1 MLLTTQTDML
11 GAYFGDIRAIEMIAD
26 AGFDAIDYSM
36 FEIWDNG
43 TFGSDGYLDYINQI
57 KAAADAK
64 GITFAQA
71 HAPFGGFRYA
81 ENEDEIIT
89 KEIDRAKRAIEIA
102 GILGVKVLVIHPLQ
116 FKRYFFN
123 EAYFKDVNM
132 RFYRELLPYAEKYN
146 IKIACENMWQR
157 DRKSE
162 HIIDSVCADPKEF
175 NDYIDTI
182 NSEYFTACLDLG
194 HCGLTSREAQD
205 CLRTMGGRV
214 GALHVHDNDYKDDLH
229 TLPGYGD
236 MDWDEITKALA
247 DIGYSGSFTFEADRF
262 LEPLKDEESAFCA
275 LKLMECVG
283 RNLIK
288 KIEQYK

>member
-43 TFGSDGYLDYINQI
+43 VFGSDGYLDYTYQL

-64 GITFAQA
+64 GIGFVQA
-71 HAPFGGFRYA
+71 HAPFRGFQSL
-81 ENEDEIIT
+81 ENEEEIL
-89 KEIDRAKRAIEIA
+89 KNESARAKRAIEIA
-102 GILGVKVLVIHPLQ
+102 GILGADVIVIHPMQ
-116 FKRYFFN
+116 FKSYFFN

-146 IKIACENMWQR
+146 VKIACENMWQKN
-157 DRKSE
+157 KSAE
-162 HIIDSVCADPKEF
+162 HIVDSVCADPREF

-194 HCGLTSREAQD
+194 HCGLTCREAQD
-205 CLRTMGGRV
+205 CLRAMGSRV
-214 GALHVHDNDYKDDLH
+214 GALHVHDNDYKGDRH
-229 TLPGYGD
+229 TVPGYGD
-236 MDWDEITKALA
+236 MNWDEITKALA
-247 DIGYSGSFTFEADRF
+247 DIGYSGSFTFEADNF
-262 LEPLKDEESAFCA
+262 LKPLKDEESAFCA
-275 LKLMECVG
+275 LKLMESIG
-283 RNLIK
+283 RSLIK